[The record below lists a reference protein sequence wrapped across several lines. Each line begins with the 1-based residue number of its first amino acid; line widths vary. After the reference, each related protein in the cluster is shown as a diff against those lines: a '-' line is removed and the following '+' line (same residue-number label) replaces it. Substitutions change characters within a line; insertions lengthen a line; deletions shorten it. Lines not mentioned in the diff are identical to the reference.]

1 MDALSIASRHGAAL
15 CATRTAALYAGVQR
29 VIHRSRL
36 ARPAAPDARGLM
48 AIAIAIPVSS
58 GLRIINESGSVD
70 CGHHALGQQW
80 PLLPVQ
86 GRWGRWAR
94 GKGCAGVVG

>member
-36 ARPAAPDARGLM
+36 ASLARRRRPHGASWLDCD
-48 AIAIAIPVSS
+48 SS
-58 GLRIINESGSVD
+58 GLRIKNESGSVD